1 MIGLIIGSIILGIF
15 LGIIGVVVVVDIST
29 TQANKKEERKE
40 KLRTEISEMI
50 DEKYDT
56 IYANLERRIYA
67 GFNERLHNVSME
79 IYAINNKLN
88 KQMNL
93 KTENIDDIMIEQ
105 KKKVKK

>member
-1 MIGLIIGSIILGIF
+1 MIEQIIGSILLGIF
-15 LGIIGVVVVVDIST
+15 VGIIGVVVVADIST
-29 TQANKKEERKE
+29 TQANKKEEKKE

-67 GFNERLHNVSME
+67 GFNERLLNISREMY
-79 IYAINNKLN
+79 IINNKLN
-88 KQMNL
+88 KQINL